1 VPLSVRPWGSD
12 TAGEV
17 DGESWHLIVD
27 WRDGSLEDAHAA
39 LRAVL
44 TEAGVEPSAVSPDD
58 MQIDYG
64 SRRANGPPSGYFRV
78 FVKRTV
84 LGT

>member
-1 VPLSVRPWGSD
+1 MPWTTNRG
-12 TAGEV
+12 T
-17 DGESWHLIVD
+17 IVD

-44 TEAGVEPSAVSPDD
+44 SDAGVDPSVVRPEDLR
-58 MQIDYG
+58 IDYG
-64 SRRANGPPSGYFRV
+64 SRRADGPPSGYFRV

-84 LGT
+84 LQT